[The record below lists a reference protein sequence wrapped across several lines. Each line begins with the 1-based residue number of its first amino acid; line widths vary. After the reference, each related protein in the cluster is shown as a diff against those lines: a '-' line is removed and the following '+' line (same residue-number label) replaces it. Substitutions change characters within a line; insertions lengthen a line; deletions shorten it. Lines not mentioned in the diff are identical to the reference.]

1 MEENNNNYPEYV
13 PSQPESQQTYAPQPQ
28 PPAYG
33 NPTPTRKQSRQKK
46 NSGNVVQWVALGL
59 SIVALLTSG
68 FAATQAVSVKNTRT
82 VTASVPK
89 THVSGLDS
97 SDSNDDYENKT
108 QSSEKADNTAKT
120 VEYVAKEGSQLEG
133 DYAMNNTH
141 VKIVGL
147 RATGNRATIT
157 CEITNNSDTV
167 QGDEVF
173 TLTAVQNGQQ
183 VGGDIIIAPS
193 DRTIQPGFKTTTT
206 TDFTIDD
213 PTQPLNLTVDL
224 YDSQIQAEFD
234 PQQ

>member
-1 MEENNNNYPEYV
+1 MTMEENNGSGLPEY
-13 PSQPESQQTYAPQPQ
+13 APAQAEPRQAYPPQNQ

-33 NPTPTRKQSRQKK
+33 NPTPSPKTRRK
-46 NSGNVVQWVALGL
+46 GNVVQWVALGL
-59 SIVALLTSG
+59 SVVALLTSG
-68 FAATQAVSVKNTRT
+68 FAATQAISLKSTRT

-89 THVSGLDS
+89 THVSGLGSLDS
-97 SDSNDDYENKT
+97 DDDYENKT
-108 QSSEKADNTAKT
+108 QSSKKTDDAAKT
-120 VEYVAKEGSQLEG
+120 VEYAAKESSQLEG

-147 RATGNRATIT
+147 QATGKRATIT

-167 QGDEVF
+167 QGDEAF
-173 TLTAVQNGQQ
+173 TLTAMQDGRQ

-193 DRTIQPGFKTTTT
+193 DRTIQPGFTTTT
-206 TDFTIDD
+206 TTEFDIDD
-213 PTQPLNLTVDL
+213 PSQPLNLTVDL